1 MTEKLKADIKLDIEF
16 VGAFDNCHMGCD
28 SCDFITNTHTFYKD
42 GKATGLSLKVECQN
56 HELCEHLTEHLEG
69 LLREKVTKQISG
81 DI

>member
-1 MTEKLKADIKLDIEF
+1 MKEVSMTAQVDIKF
-16 VGAFDNCHMGCD
+16 VGAFDNCHIGCD

-56 HELCEHLTEHLEG
+56 VEQCRHLMEHLEG
-69 LLREKVTKQISG
+69 LFRDKVTKQISG